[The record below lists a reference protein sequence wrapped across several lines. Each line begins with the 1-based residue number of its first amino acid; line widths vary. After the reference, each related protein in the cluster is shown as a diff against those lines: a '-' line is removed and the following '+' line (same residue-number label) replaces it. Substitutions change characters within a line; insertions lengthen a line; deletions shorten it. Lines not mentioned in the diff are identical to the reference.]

1 MKKLVYLS
9 IAMLFFLMACEPMED
24 IHEEIDAID
33 NPVVGEE
40 EYTLT
45 ADDYESL
52 ELEGDFFE
60 TEDQAKTI
68 NEVINDMTS
77 DKSMDRLI
85 CGDVGFGKTEIIM
98 RAAFVAAQNSKQT
111 IILAPTTLLVEQHYK
126 SFCARFDHFC
136 MVFEALG
143 HERHVHHRLF
153 TLPE

>member
-33 NPVVGEE
+33 TPVVGEE

-60 TEDQAKTI
+60 TEDQARDLVPDLLAEMYPYWGRGSSVLV
-68 NEVINDMTS
+68 NYNLYYDQVANVAEF
-77 DKSMDRLI
+77 RI
-85 CGDVGFGKTEIIM
+85 CF
-98 RAAFVAAQNSKQT
+98 AW
-111 IILAPTTLLVEQHYK
+111 
-126 SFCARFDHFC
+126 
-136 MVFEALG
+136 
-143 HERHVHHRLF
+143 
-153 TLPE
+153 LP